1 MCYGVLSACLCVEVR
16 WSACQFVAVCCS
28 VSLGSATCMV
38 QRVTAYCSVRCSVL
52 SARQYVTMRYSALQC
67 VAVRCSAWQCVA
79 ERGSALQCVAVRC
92 SAWQCV
98 AVRCSALQ
106 CVAMRCSVVEA
117 KLMMVVAAL
126 SALKSERVCVTVC

>member
-1 MCYGVLSACLCVEVR
+1 VAALHVCVAACAAYVECNVLHCN
-16 WSACQFVAVCCS
+16 
-28 VSLGSATCMV
+28 
-38 QRVTAYCSVRCSVL
+38 
-52 SARQYVTMRYSALQC
+52 ALQC
-67 VAVRCSAWQCVA
+67 VALRCNV
-79 ERGSALQCVAVRC
+79 LQCGAVRG

-106 CVAMRCSVVEA
+106 CVAVRCGVVEA